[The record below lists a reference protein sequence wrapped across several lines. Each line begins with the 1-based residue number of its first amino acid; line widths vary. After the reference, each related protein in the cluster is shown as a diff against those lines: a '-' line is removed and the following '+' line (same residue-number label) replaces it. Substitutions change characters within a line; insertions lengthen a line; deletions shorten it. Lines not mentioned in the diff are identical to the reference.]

1 MRRMSMP
8 DTGCNKAFGRVTG
21 LWLVS
26 ATMKGT
32 ILAVLISF
40 AAMGLAYRFARIRV
54 LHMTTMVM
62 VMVFDIAFPV
72 YLYTANDWYKR
83 LIEKEQ
89 IFSFSI
95 WMHFML
101 IIVLYA
107 LYVIQAQAGRKLW
120 AGDNEIRQE
129 HKLQGRGIMVA
140 RAMVFITGALL
151 IIQ

>member
-1 MRRMSMP
+1 
-8 DTGCNKAFGRVTG
+8 
-21 LWLVS
+21 
-26 ATMKGT
+26 MKGT
-32 ILAVLISF
+32 ILAVIVSF
-40 AAMGLAYRFARIRV
+40 VAMGLAYRFARIRI
-54 LHMTTMVM
+54 LHIVAMIMVM
-62 VMVFDIAFPV
+62 AFDILFPL
-72 YLYTANDWYKR
+72 YLYLANDWYKR

-101 IIVLYA
+101 IIVLYT

-120 AGDNEIRQE
+120 AGGNEIRQE

-140 RAMVFITGALL
+140 RLMVFITGVLL